1 MIDILRDYLAG
12 AASPEFTQTIEEA
25 HAALD
30 ALQLPDYSDD
40 FVEILMTDDGTDQGQ
55 TVQHIYDTTREILVT
70 LLKAMGVEPSEDAR
84 VSHLTTLLT
93 GLHAIES
100 YQDPRIILQ
109 HCAMDLHPEELL
121 AEILS
126 VTTSHTAE
134 ELLVDIHGVSQ
145 RTIQKIIEVTNERV
159 ELEEPDE
166 HSTVR
171 EKYLDAYRRFKN
183 HVGGLDLIMDHYIA
197 SGVDFGYPFTIYA
210 NLVGRAFEGMPVQN
224 IAANLVSMAII
235 STDGYE
241 NPRAIIKA
249 HIEDFIND
257 LDLLTKA
264 DIAIGD
270 LLLKCEIK
278 ETTGIK
284 HG

>member
-25 HAALD
+25 HDALD

-40 FVEILMTDDGTDQGQ
+40 FVEILMTDDATDQGQ
-55 TVQHIYDTTREILVT
+55 TVQRIYDTTRDILVT
-70 LLKAMGVEPSEDAR
+70 LLKAMGVEPNDEAR
-84 VSHLTTLLT
+84 VSHLTTLLS
-93 GLHAIES
+93 GLHAVES
-100 YQDPRIILQ
+100 YQDPHIILQ
-109 HCAMDLHPEELL
+109 HCALGLHPEELL

-126 VTTSHTAE
+126 VITSHAAE

-145 RTIQKIIEVTNERV
+145 RTIQKIIEIMNERV
-159 ELEEPDE
+159 ELEEPED
-166 HSTVR
+166 HAPAR
-171 EKYLDAYRRFKN
+171 QKYLDAYRQFKD
-183 HVGGLDLIMDHYIA
+183 HIGGLDLVLDHYIA
-197 SGVDFGYPFTIYA
+197 SGMDFGYPFMIYA

-224 IAANLVSMAII
+224 IAANLVSMAIV

-241 NPRAIIKA
+241 NPRSVIKA
-249 HIEDFIND
+249 HIENFIND
-257 LDLLTKA
+257 LDILTKA

-270 LLLKCEIK
+270 MLLKCEIK